1 MQFQPAMQLP
11 SASFLSPPLFGGLAG
26 HEELQEPPRDPA
38 HADICN
44 QARRNPIQADQCL
57 LHERSEKERMSE
69 ARGCSAPET
78 VISDNRAAAAHN
90 RAHP

>member
-1 MQFQPAMQLP
+1 MQLP

-26 HEELQEPPRDPA
+26 PEELQEPPRDPA

-44 QARRNPIQADQCL
+44 HARRNPIQADQCL

-69 ARGCSAPET
+69 AQGWQRP
-78 VISDNRAAAAHN
+78 
-90 RAHP
+90 